1 MYETWSLCFISG
13 RGWRA
18 GRQLEFWS
26 LLLTRRNKNIH
37 LCFNMSHLG
46 ELTNHK
52 AINHVII
59 FFYLSIRVY
68 PGRRIRIG
76 ILFSQGINLELKF
89 SSHGTKFRTLN
100 FKNVCLVQ
108 RQRKSRWES
117 VFSNK
122 LKAFLSEFLQKE
134 LTPSNPFSCAKAQ
147 TEHLVPL
154 SHQPLITLTSSIL
167 KILPNINILG
177 R

>member
-1 MYETWSLCFISG
+1 MGNSPI
-13 RGWRA
+13 
-18 GRQLEFWS
+18 
-26 LLLTRRNKNIH
+26 TRLSIT
-37 LCFNMSHLG
+37 LF
-46 ELTNHK
+46 
-52 AINHVII
+52 

-68 PGRRIRIG
+68 PGRRVRIG
-76 ILFSQGINLELKF
+76 ILSSQGINLELKF

-108 RQRKSRWES
+108 RQRKSKRES

-134 LTPSNPFSCAKAQ
+134 LSPSNPFSCAKAQ

-154 SHQPLITLTSSIL
+154 SHQPLIILTWGREGGSRRVSS
-167 KILPNINILG
+167 G
-177 R
+177 RGPGFLVFPAAP